1 MDFSSIIVV
10 LLLGAAV
17 YFGAKFALK
26 ASLGNVAVKSAG
38 SHPATCLQQVIGA
51 ASGRGWKVD
60 VQGET
65 VVARKTNSRA
75 YLEFSVQPSG
85 QGSTVT
91 ATAHT
96 GAEGLLGL
104 GALTMKRSSILGA
117 TS

>member
-1 MDFSSIIVV
+1 MDFSSIIIL
-10 LLLGAAV
+10 LLLGAAA
-17 YFGAKFALK
+17 YFGAKLALK
-26 ASLGNVAVKSAG
+26 ASLANAAVKGVG
-38 SHPATCLQQVIGA
+38 SHPATCFQQVIGA
-51 ASGRGWKVD
+51 ASGRGWKID

-104 GALTMKRSSILGA
+104 GALTVKRSSILGA
-117 TS
+117 AS